1 MMEQFPTL
9 THVAVTVTDLDRSVA
24 WYSRLFG
31 TDPVI
36 VTRAPTF
43 AWAAWPEFGLHQHD
57 EPLDDVTFSER
68 RPGLDHVA
76 FKCAD
81 HDVLEAW
88 RQRLDELGLEHSD
101 VLHEF
106 YGSGLALRDP
116 DGIALEF
123 FAPRKPK
130 KP

>member
-1 MMEQFPTL
+1 MEQVPRV
-9 THVAVTVTDLDRSVA
+9 THIAITVTDLDRSVA

-31 TDPVI
+31 SDPLI
-36 VTRAPTF
+36 VTRAATF

-57 EPLDDVTFSER
+57 APLDDVGFSEL

-81 HDVLEAW
+81 QDELQAW
-88 RQRLDELGLEHSD
+88 RQRLVELGIEHSA

-106 YGSGLALRDP
+106 YGSGLAFRDP

-123 FAPRKPK
+123 FSPPPLK
-130 KP
+130 KS

>member
-1 MMEQFPTL
+1 MKQFPSL
-9 THVAVTVTDLDRSVA
+9 THLAVTVTDLDRSVA

-57 EPLDDVTFSER
+57 EPLGDVAFSEL

-81 HDVLEAW
+81 QDELDSW
-88 RQRLDELGLEHSD
+88 RQRLDELGIEHSD

-106 YGSGLALRDP
+106 YGSGLAFRDP

-123 FAPRKPK
+123 FSPPKPK
-130 KP
+130 RS

>member
-1 MMEQFPTL
+1 MQQHPRV
-9 THVAVTVTDLDRSVA
+9 THIAITVTDLDRSVA

-31 TDPVI
+31 TDPLI

-43 AWAAWPEFGLHQHD
+43 AWAAWQEFGLHQHD
-57 EPLDDVTFSER
+57 EPIDDAEFNAR

-81 HDVLEAW
+81 QDELESW
-88 RQRLDELGLEHSD
+88 RQRLVELGIEHSD

-106 YGSGLALRDP
+106 YGSGLAFRDP

-123 FAPRKPK
+123 FSPPPK
-130 KP
+130 RS

>member
-1 MMEQFPTL
+1 MKQHPVI
-9 THVAVTVTDLDRSVA
+9 THIAVTVTDLDRSVA
-24 WYSRLFG
+24 WYTRLFG

-36 VTRAPTF
+36 VTRAATF

-57 EPLDDVTFSER
+57 EPIADVAFCAR

-81 HDVLEAW
+81 QDELEAW
-88 RQRLDELGLEHSD
+88 RQRLVELDIEHSD

-106 YGSGLALRDP
+106 YGSGLAFLDP

-123 FAPRKPK
+123 FSPPPRKS
-130 KP
+130 